1 MRLEPFKCIQRP
13 ENCFKCFSRT
23 LNLIFQDF
31 CIFMILNA
39 RNSVSEKL
47 FEIMI

>member
-13 ENCFKCFSRT
+13 ENCFQHFR
-23 LNLIFQDF
+23 
-31 CIFMILNA
+31 IFMILNA

>member
-1 MRLEPFKCIQRP
+1 MRLEAFKCIQRP
-13 ENCFKCFSRT
+13 ENCFKCFPLT

-31 CIFMILNA
+31 RNFMILNA

-47 FEIMI
+47 F